1 MTIWV
6 CVLALG
12 WAPAHHPTHPLS
24 PPRHPHR
31 HRPPACADRDG
42 DDRRHQN
49 SRSTARLE
57 EERFGVEGTADRRA
71 RLHTAL
77 AAIGVDADE
86 LTESPDLQGS
96 AALRTYTS
104 FVHPRSAGGLANAEK
119 PQRAATIANSI
130 AFLLKEQRAVADEW
144 LCNHDRALSELP
156 ADRPPHPLVIV
167 LDNLRSAANTGNM
180 LRAAEAARVRHV
192 YCCGMTPTPPDAKV
206 LKTAVG
212 SAAYVP
218 HSHVGS
224 TLEAVRRLKA
234 EGVTVWAAETTARSV
249 RYDARALRPWPRPLA
264 IVFGNEVIGV
274 DTEVQEECDALVC
287 LPCHGVKNSL
297 NVATACS
304 VFLWEALRQW
314 EEAVEVENGVE

>member
-1 MTIWV
+1 MI
-6 CVLALG
+6 LSLIALG
-12 WAPAHHPTHPLS
+12 WVLLHPTCTL
-24 PPRHPHR
+24 PPHHAPHR
-31 HRPPACADRDG
+31 HRPPACNADEW
-42 DDRRHQN
+42 HPN

-71 RLHTAL
+71 RLHAAL
-77 AAIGVDADE
+77 AEIGVDVGE
-86 LTESPDLQGS
+86 LTESPELRGS

-104 FVHPRSAGGLANAEK
+104 FVHPRSAGALANAEK

-130 AFLLKEQRAVADEW
+130 AFLLKEQRATADAW
-144 LCNHDRALSELP
+144 LRNHDRALSELP
-156 ADRPPHPLVIV
+156 LAPPHPLIVV
-167 LDNLRSAANTGNM
+167 LDNVRSAANTGNM

-224 TLEAVRRLKA
+224 TLEAVRALRA

-249 RYDARALRPWPRPLA
+249 RYDARALQPWPRPLA

-274 DTEVQEECDALVC
+274 DTEVQSECDALVC

-314 EEAVEVENGVE
+314 DEAEVEVELKV